1 LKLNIAWKIKM
12 KKILFGILL
21 LTSIQL
27 KAQDSTKTQTN
38 ALGFGGYA
46 EAYYSYDF
54 NKPADNNR
62 PSFLYSHNRHNEFNV
77 NLAHVKGSYKA
88 DRIRANVALAVGTYI
103 NANYAAEPGVLKN
116 VYEANVGVKI
126 SKAKN
131 LWIDAGIF
139 SSHIGFESAQSSGC
153 WSLTRSMVAE
163 NSPYFESGAKLSY
176 TSDNGKISLTALAL
190 NGWQRIT
197 RVNGNSL
204 MSCGTQIFVKPSDKI
219 TFNYSTF
226 FGTDKPDSSRLW
238 RIYHNLYAI
247 FQFNDKIGLT
257 TGFDIGTE
265 QVSKGSNDKNIWYT
279 PVGILRFTPNSNW
292 AIAVRGEYFSDGNGV
307 IISTGTPNG
316 FKTFGASLNFDRTF
330 GEHLLWRTE
339 FRTFSSKDAIFIKE
353 NTTKKNDGAITTSLA
368 LTF

>member
-1 LKLNIAWKIKM
+1 M
-12 KKILFGILL
+12 KKILFGIVL
-21 LTSIQL
+21 LTRIEII
-27 KAQDSTKTQTN
+27 AQDSTKTQTN
-38 ALGFGGYA
+38 PLNISGFA

-54 NKPADNNR
+54 NNPVDNNR

-77 NLAHVKGSYKA
+77 NLAFVKGSYNTEK
-88 DRIRANVALAVGTYI
+88 IRANIAIAAGTYM

-116 VYEANVGVKI
+116 IYEGNVGVRI
-126 SKAKN
+126 SKTKK
-131 LWIDAGIF
+131 LWIDVGIF
-139 SSHIGFESAQSSGC
+139 SSHIGFESAHSPSC

-176 TSDNGKISLTALAL
+176 TTDNGKISLTALAL

-204 MSCGTQIFVKPSDKI
+204 MSWGTQFFVKASDKI

-226 FGTDKPDSSRLW
+226 FGTDEPDSSRLW

-247 FQFNDKIGLT
+247 FQFNDKVGLT

-265 QVSKGSNDKNIWYT
+265 QVSKGSIDKSIWYT

-292 AIAVRGEYFSDGNGV
+292 AIAVRGEYFNDENGV
-307 IISTGTPNG
+307 IISTGTANG
-316 FKTFGASLNFDRTF
+316 FKTFGASLNVDRTF

-339 FRTFSSKDAIFIKE
+339 FRTFSSKDAIFKKE
-353 NTTKKNDGAITTSLA
+353 NTSKKNNRAITTSLA